1 MTRLFGL
8 IVACADERTT
18 LKVLPMSPVLLSLM
32 IGVLIAGMALAIIF
46 FLSNRRE
53 DGRASERLDLLV
65 GRNSRKDSSADM
77 LLKQA
82 LSSVDKQNILDNLT
96 PEFLNLTR
104 VIEQADANMKPSALF
119 GMGLII
125 AFIGGLAGLLM
136 VNVYVAP
143 VLAIVSFT
151 APFVWLFYKRGARMK
166 AFAGQLPEAMELVAR
181 ALRAGHSLAAGM
193 HVVAEEMPQPIAK
206 EFGRVYEE
214 QNLGIAL
221 EEALKNMCERVPNL
235 DLKFFVTSVAIQR
248 QTGGDL
254 AEILD
259 RIGYVIR
266 ERYKILGQVRALTA
280 EGRLS
285 GIVLIA
291 LPICLFLLM
300 LWMKPEYIK
309 LLWTDPMGI
318 KMSIGA
324 VFLMLIGS
332 YSIQKI
338 IDIKV

>member
-1 MTRLFGL
+1 MDPL
-8 IVACADERTT
+8 
-18 LKVLPMSPVLLSLM
+18 LLSLLVGAAVVGM
-32 IGVLIAGMALAIIF
+32 VLAVAFALSGRQDDIRAG
-46 FLSNRRE
+46 
-53 DGRASERLDLLV
+53 ERLDLLV
-65 GRNSRKDSSADM
+65 GRRAAKDSSADM

-82 LSSVDKQNILDNLT
+82 LNEVDKKNLLDKLT
-96 PEFLNLTR
+96 PEVFNLTK
-104 VIEQADANMKPSALF
+104 VIEQADANFKPSALF
-119 GMGLII
+119 GVGVAL
-125 AFIGGLAGLLM
+125 AALGGTIGFVL
-136 VNVYVAP
+136 VNPYVAP
-143 VLAIVSFT
+143 VLAALFFAV
-151 APFVWLFYKRGARMK
+151 PFGWLFFKRSRRLGK
-166 AFAGQLPEAMELVAR
+166 FAGQLPEGMELIAR
-181 ALRAGHSLAAGM
+181 ALRAGHSLAAGL

-214 QNLGIAL
+214 QNLGISL
-221 EEALKNMCERVPNL
+221 DDALKNLTDRLPNL

-266 ERYKILGQVRALTA
+266 ERYKILGQVKALTA

-300 LWMKPEYIK
+300 LWMKPDYISM
-309 LLWTDPMGI
+309 LWTDPMGQ

-324 VFLMLIGS
+324 IVMMVIGA
-332 YSIQKI
+332 YSIKKI